1 MCGHRTV
8 VVLDDEPGF
17 GDTVKDALEEEGYAV
32 ETAMD
37 GRSGL
42 ALLRRLGEQP
52 CLLLLDLV
60 MPVLDGN
67 AVYRELLADPAL
79 ASIRVVVATSDP
91 TRAPSGVQVLAK
103 PLSLARL
110 IDLVRACCG
119 DGRVSPPA

>member
-1 MCGHRTV
+1 MRGRKTI

-17 GDTVKDALEEEGYAV
+17 CDTVKDALEEEGYAV

-42 ALLRRLGEQP
+42 ALVRGLSTAP

-67 AVYRELLADPAL
+67 AVYRALKADPAL
-79 ASIRVVVATSDP
+79 ASIRVVIATSDP
-91 TRAPSGVQVLAK
+91 THAPSGVQVLAK

-110 IDLVRACCG
+110 IGIVRACCG
-119 DGRVSPPA
+119 DAPA

>member
-1 MCGHRTV
+1 MRGRKIV
-8 VVLDDEPGF
+8 VVLDDEPGYCE
-17 GDTVKDALEEEGYAV
+17 TVKDALEDEGYAV

-42 ALLRRLGEQP
+42 ALLRGLDAKP
-52 CLLLLDLV
+52 CLVLLDLI

-67 AVYRELLADPAL
+67 AVYRELQADPGL

-91 TRAPSGVQVLAK
+91 TQAPRGVEVLAK

-110 IDLVRACCG
+110 LDLVRTCC
-119 DGRVSPPA
+119 D

>member
-1 MCGHRTV
+1 MRGRKIV

-17 GDTVKDALEEEGYAV
+17 CETVKDALEDEGYAV

-42 ALLRRLGEQP
+42 ALLRGLDARP
-52 CLLLLDLV
+52 CLLLLDLI

-67 AVYRELLADPAL
+67 AVYRELQSDPAL

-91 TRAPSGVQVLAK
+91 TYAPRGVEVLAK
-103 PLSLARL
+103 PLSLTRL
-110 IDLVRACCG
+110 LGLVRSCC
-119 DGRVSPPA
+119 D

>member
-1 MCGHRTV
+1 MRGRKTV

-17 GDTVKDALEEEGYAV
+17 CDTVKDALEEEGYAV

-42 ALLRRLGEQP
+42 ALLRGLSTKP

-67 AVYRELLADPAL
+67 AVYRELQADPAL

-110 IDLVRACCG
+110 IGIVRTCCG
-119 DGRVSPPA
+119 DRPGDSPD

>member
-1 MCGHRTV
+1 MMRGRKTV

-17 GDTVKDALEEEGYAV
+17 CDTVKDALEEEGYAV
-32 ETAMD
+32 ETATD

-42 ALLRRLGEQP
+42 ELLRGLSTKP
-52 CLLLLDLV
+52 CLLLLDLT

-67 AVYRELLADPAL
+67 AVYRELQADPAL

-91 TRAPSGVQVLAK
+91 TGAPSGVQVLAK

-110 IDLVRACCG
+110 IAIVRACCG
-119 DGRVSPPA
+119 DPPG

>member
-1 MCGHRTV
+1 MCGRKTV

-17 GDTVKDALEEEGYAV
+17 CDTVKDALEEEGYAV

-42 ALLRRLGEQP
+42 ELLRGLSTTP

-67 AVYRELLADPAL
+67 AVYRELRADPAL

-91 TRAPSGVQVLAK
+91 THAPSGVRVLAK
-103 PLSLARL
+103 PLSLTRL
-110 IDLVRACCG
+110 IDIVRTCCG
-119 DGRVSPPA
+119 DGGSDPPA